1 MINKK
6 LLALGI
12 AAGAISVQGA
22 QTAEKP
28 NIIVILV
35 DDMGFSD
42 LGCFGSEIQ
51 TPNLDSLAANGL
63 RFSQFYNSARSC
75 PTRASLL
82 TGLHPHQ
89 AGMGWMAGT
98 KYSNYGNDAYEGTI
112 NKSCVTMGEVL
123 KSAGYFT
130 AMSGKW
136 HVGSIGPHLRG
147 FDRSYEA
154 SAFYYLTDSE
164 GTHSINI
171 DGVATKNGGDADP
184 ANWYSSYKW
193 AEWGN
198 KYINEGISKQKPF
211 FLYLAFNAP
220 HFPIAAPDSVI
231 KKYLGKYS
239 DGWSELRR
247 KRYARQKAIGLIDD
261 KYVLT
266 PDDDSWTAWNSLTA
280 KQKAQQDSIMATYA
294 ACVDIMDQS
303 VGRVIKNLKE
313 KGVFDNTLIVFMSD
327 NGGNAEGLT
336 TGLGNNYATG
346 PIGSAMSYLRCGGGW
361 ASAQNT
367 PFKEYKHYIH
377 EGGIHTS
384 FIAHWPN
391 GISDKGAIRT
401 QMGHVMDIMPTIVEV
416 SGASYPSTYNGNVIT
431 PMQGTS
437 LVPAFNN
444 LSLNRDTMVWE
455 HEANRGIRIGHLK
468 CVAKV
473 APVREFTI
481 ADHQRWELYDLST
494 DPTEMVNL
502 ASSQPAILQSM
513 IATWE
518 RYANNKKF
526 LPWPWGYYYS
536 NVPGKHITFFN
547 ETFGKEGLPV
557 SSYSAST
564 IGVKT
569 SVYNDFSQP
578 GIAYTATNADK
589 TTVISPSKA
598 SNIINASGASALL
611 FGNSSATEKCII
623 KAVDT
628 SEYDSVM
635 LSYNLLKASGLG
647 SNISVRVS
655 TNQGSSW
662 STLANTGSVRT
673 TDNWRNFIVSTFLPS
688 AKSLWIELGVST
700 QYTLFDDI
708 SLRGIKKQ
716 PSGLNENVLSD
727 KIIAYPNPCDQVV
740 HLSSKSGADHVRLI
754 SPDGRVL
761 LNQPLTSSLDISAI
775 SDGYYVLNI
784 YNKNK
789 ISGHTGIV
797 IKHK

>member
-6 LLALGI
+6 TLTLGI
-12 AAGAISVQGA
+12 VAGAISAQGA
-22 QTAEKP
+22 QEAAKP

-123 KSAGYFT
+123 RSAGYFT
-130 AMSGKW
+130 AMTGKW
-136 HVGSIGPHLRG
+136 HVGSTGPHLRG

-154 SAFYYLTDSE
+154 SAFYYLNDSE
-164 GTHSINI
+164 GSHSINI
-171 DGVATKNGGDADP
+171 DGVSTKNGGDTDP

-220 HFPIAAPDSVI
+220 HFPVAAPDSVI
-231 KKYLGKYS
+231 KKYLGKYT
-239 DGWSELRR
+239 DGWSELRK

-261 KYVLT
+261 KFVLT

-294 ACVDIMDQS
+294 ACVDVMDQS
-303 VGRVIKNLKE
+303 VGRVIKNLKA
-313 KGVFDNTLIVFMSD
+313 KGVFENTLIVFMSD
-327 NGGNAEGLT
+327 NGGNAEGLAS
-336 TGLGNNYATG
+336 GLGNNYATG

-391 GISDKGAIRT
+391 GISDKGAIRS
-401 QMGHVMDIMPTIVEV
+401 QMGHVMDIMPTVVEV
-416 SGASYPSTYNGNVIT
+416 SGATYPSIYNSKPIT
-431 PMQGTS
+431 PMQGVS

-444 LSLNRDTMVWE
+444 LNLNRDTIVWE
-455 HEANRGIRIGHLK
+455 HEANRGIRIGNIK

-473 APVREFTI
+473 KPIRLFTE
-481 ADHQRWELYDLST
+481 ADHNRWELYDLAA

-502 ASSQPAILQSM
+502 ATLQPEILRSM
-513 IATWE
+513 IADWE
-518 RYANNKKF
+518 RFAVNKKF
-526 LPWPWGYYYS
+526 LPWPWGFY
-536 NVPGKHITFFN
+536 
-547 ETFGKEGLPV
+547 
-557 SSYSAST
+557 ST
-564 IGVKT
+564 ISDTG
-569 SVYNDFSQP
+569 F
-578 GIAYTATNADK
+578 
-589 TTVISPSKA
+589 TT
-598 SNIINASGASALL
+598 
-611 FGNSSATEKCII
+611 E
-623 KAVDT
+623 
-628 SEYDSVM
+628 
-635 LSYNLLKASGLG
+635 
-647 SNISVRVS
+647 
-655 TNQGSSW
+655 NQ
-662 STLANTGSVRT
+662 
-673 TDNWRNFIVSTFLPS
+673 
-688 AKSLWIELGVST
+688 K
-700 QYTLFDDI
+700 
-708 SLRGIKKQ
+708 GIK
-716 PSGLNENVLSD
+716 
-727 KIIAYPNPCDQVV
+727 AYPNPCNQIVYLNSEEATGV
-740 HLSSKSGADHVRLI
+740 MQLI
-754 SPDGRVL
+754 GLDGKIL
-761 LNQPLTSSLDISAI
+761 LNQPIKNSMDVSGIA
-775 SDGYYVLNI
+775 DGYYLLHHKLSDKTSQYINV
-784 YNKNK
+784 
-789 ISGHTGIV
+789 IV
-797 IKHK
+797 KHSN